1 MLEQLDEFI
10 YDDVDFYLPNFENKL
25 YPEAA
30 GENSPEWRRAK
41 RIPSQNIKQFRSFP
55 GKINKAI

>member
-30 GENSPEWRRAK
+30 GENSPE
-41 RIPSQNIKQFRSFP
+41 
-55 GKINKAI
+55 